1 MSEHEHEHEHEPEHE
16 HEHEHGKMDVS
27 EQEKVFGG
35 FVKFIIYL
43 IIFSVIAL
51 VFLAIFNS

>member
-1 MSEHEHEHEHEPEHE
+1 MSEHEHE